1 MFPNITIISTYL
13 FGKFKKET
21 RYDNYFEKVVIN
33 EFKNEP
39 VQHEPVHAVQKSK
52 NEKDFFFE
60 KKSYIFG
67 IFQNFAPK
75 SVILVNFEAV
85 FATFYKKTR
94 LNRFS
99 AANRFVPHW
108 FI

>member
-52 NEKDFFFE
+52 NGKILFFLRKKD
-60 KKSYIFG
+60 IFS
-67 IFQNFAPK
+67 K
-75 SVILVNFEAV
+75 LSRILL
-85 FATFYKKTR
+85 R
-94 LNRFS
+94 NRSF
-99 AANRFVPHW
+99 
-108 FI
+108 